1 MKYLYLLTPK
11 GLSSKTILTV
21 NFMKKKM
28 MEYDELRVEFKK
40 MKNLKKQ
47 VTRD

>member
-11 GLSSKTILTV
+11 GLTSKTILTV

-28 MEYDELRVEFKK
+28 REYDELRNEFKK
-40 MKNLKKQ
+40 MKNLKKNK
-47 VTRD
+47 